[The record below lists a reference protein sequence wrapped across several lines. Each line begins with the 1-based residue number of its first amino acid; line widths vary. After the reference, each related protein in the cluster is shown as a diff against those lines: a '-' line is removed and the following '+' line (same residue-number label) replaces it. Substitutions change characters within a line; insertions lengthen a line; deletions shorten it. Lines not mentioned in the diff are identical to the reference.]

1 MNYNLLCKSII
12 RFHIGMGIYGF
23 TRGFRTNYDH
33 SLSRFISKDE
43 SQRKLLLSERLFEGS
58 INAMIYLA
66 PIYNIYPLFCLS
78 NRIEIS
84 IRGLKKDDYI
94 NYYREPFSGY
104 CFDTL

>member
-1 MNYNLLCKSII
+1 MNYNLLCKAII

-78 NRIEIS
+78 NRVEIS

-94 NYYREPFSGY
+94 DYYKEPFSGY